1 MGEWAY
7 VANYPAA
14 GTMRIPVRA
23 GGTIYVLTS
32 NGANTSL
39 LHKWNGT
46 TWEALASPPALVWTG
61 DALAYTRE
69 TFVAAAGYAIN
80 GGADLIFLGY
90 LECRTAAQTT
100 YGTDYGLSTQ
110 AYVRVYN
117 IAGNTWT
124 DFSGTHTH
132 PGTAGWDQR
141 SLEGPAFC
149 SAGWDP
155 VAAKFVV
162 AYGPG
167 VSWAFT
173 YLYRICYAFDPATL
187 QYGTPTT
194 APMSMAQVK
203 GGFAVTPDG
212 DQWFLSYKPLG
223 SRGWLSHLNSTALR
237 CGTIDI
243 TVRKDLPYWT
253 PQRVYKLGADGAWAV
268 DSAVLKTQVGPWEW
282 SVENALSQCYHD
294 CIGVPPIFA
303 RQMYDAAEKLFYYR
317 VWKKTP
323 EGEVDFP
330 SAPPCPQEDG
340 AVPYLF
346 GDADGYLFGDS
357 VRLYQWVTTGGGGAT
372 TCTITSPAA
381 AATVSGL
388 VQVTGTATDDTE
400 LAKVRLYIDGVYMA
414 EDALAGMSANWTLS
428 VNTSLL
434 SNGSHTL
441 QAIASDADGNTG
453 SSDTV
458 TVTVDNTVLPSDTTP
473 PTVTITTPGQAGLS
487 FVDTVSVAALCT
499 DNQSLAEARF
509 YIDDVL
515 QSAATQALTGQSD
528 VASATLD
535 ISEWSN
541 GTHTVTVRVL
551 DASGNVGQA
560 SITIVVNNLL
570 AEQPKV
576 LYTAEVPVVA
586 YPWRI
591 SDHTPRAHKLD
602 VIPSVVPADPRKVYN
617 VYPFVKHRTSSGG
630 AIAADYTTY
639 DAITTWQV
647 HPLASDAAAL
657 RYALVA
663 KPAFAASYWE
673 VADADEFVRILTCG
687 DRTVAL
693 AANPFRIYELDGA
706 NLNLLYAFTGS
717 VTFTTLY
724 EAAYADSKLLL
735 ATDIGLVAYDFDSE
749 DLPVVIR
756 LSSSSPST
764 GSVAVLND
772 TPLVPQGGALYSY
785 TWPSATLLASQ
796 SPDGAM
802 CAYKH
807 GTADYLFKATSGATP
822 SVYAFA
828 ASGGASYGGKWNS
841 IYSLTKAVSRII
853 NTPDGQAWLC
863 CDKQVHR
870 SSPTWTLDGEFSSGL
885 VRAVTYW
892 RGRFWA
898 AGTIGGLWWRTT
910 NGWAQFNALTGYQVQ
925 DLQVVDGAL
934 YVAGSYT
941 ADSLTRARIMRLYIN
956 EGGDFQS
963 GPTPPDLIG
972 RVVDYADIT
981 AQ

>member
-1 MGEWAY
+1 MAEWAY
-7 VANYPAA
+7 LCNYPQPPD
-14 GTMRIPVRA
+14 TSVMCRKTLVRA
-23 GGTIYVLTS
+23 GSTVYLLSEMPTTSTSSVLY
-32 NGANTSL
+32 
-39 LHKWNGT
+39 KWNGT
-46 TWEALASPPALVWTG
+46 SWDTLAAPPGAY
-61 DALAYTRE
+61 DADVDMNTHVSEHYVTVSAYP
-69 TFVAAAGYAIN
+69 IN
-80 GGADLIFLGY
+80 GGADLLFLGY
-90 LECRTAAQTT
+90 LGITGATKDQ
-100 YGTDYGLSTQ
+100 YGTMYIWLQ
-110 AYVRVYN
+110 EPCARIYN

-124 DFSGTHTH
+124 EIGPTH
-132 PGTAGWDQR
+132 PKPQGISYSDADHVGYPLT
-141 SLEGPAFC
+141 C
-149 SAGWDP
+149 VAGWDP
-155 VAAKFVV
+155 VAAKFIV
-162 AYGPG
+162 ATSLSGKRG
-167 VSWAFT
+167 SS
-173 YLYRICYAFDPATL
+173 
-187 QYGTPTT
+187 T
-194 APMSMAQVK
+194 AS
-203 GGFAVTPDG
+203 GFAKYLDLANSRFDV
-212 DQWFLSYKPLG
+212 LSGGVPGYLTQYRDEGNTCGP
-223 SRGWLSHLNSTALR
+223 RGWLSHLNSTVLR
-237 CGTIDI
+237 CGSINV
-243 TVRKDLPYWT
+243 TVQDTSAP
-253 PQRVYKLGADGAWAV
+253 PQRVYKLGTDGAWTV
-268 DSAVLKTQVGPWEW
+268 DSSIAKTETGPWEW
-282 SVENALSQCYHD
+282 DSRDLREPGYHD
-294 CIGVPPIFA
+294 SVGVAPIFV
-303 RQMYDAAEKLFYYR
+303 RSMYDTTQKLYYFR

-323 EGEVDFP
+323 EGEVDFA
-330 SAPPCPQEDG
+330 SAPPGGEEH
-340 AVPYLF
+340 ASVF
-346 GDADGYLFGDS
+346 GDTTGYLFATTNGI
-357 VRLYQWVTTGGGGAT
+357 YQWVTTGGGGST

-414 EDALAGMSANWTLS
+414 EDAIAGTSASWTLS

-458 TVTVDNTVLPSDTTP
+458 TVTVDNTVLPSDTIP

-487 FVDTVSVAALCT
+487 LVDTVSVAALCT

-528 VASATLD
+528 VASAALD

-617 VYPFVKHRTSSGG
+617 VYPFVKHRTASGG

-785 TWPSATLLASQ
+785 TWPSATVLASQ

-807 GTADYLFKATSGATP
+807 GTADYLFKATSGDTP

-870 SSPTWTLDGEFSSGL
+870 SSPTWTLDGEFSSGQ

-892 RGRFWA
+892 RGRFWC
-898 AGTIGGLWWRTT
+898 AGTISGLWWRTT